1 MRRRWGRLLTSA
13 APPLIDSMLALS
25 WPSLDSLSLSI
36 MTKPEVAPEAL
47 GLLDNFR
54 SLKRLS
60 LFAPLDYEA

>member
-1 MRRRWGRLLTSA
+1 MPRI
-13 APPLIDSMLALS
+13 PPNSMLALS